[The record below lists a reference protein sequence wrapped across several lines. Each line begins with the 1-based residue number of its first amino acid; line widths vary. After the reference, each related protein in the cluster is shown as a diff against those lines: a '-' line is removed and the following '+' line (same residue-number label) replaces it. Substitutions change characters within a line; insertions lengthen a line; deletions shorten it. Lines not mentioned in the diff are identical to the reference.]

1 VGGTE
6 LNAVRTAERLD
17 RQRVSLEVAAMQAEG
32 PLRARYD
39 AAGVPVTGFP
49 LRNLYGPQAWRQ
61 GMRLAAWLRHRKPD
75 VVHCHDIY
83 SNIFVGFWARVAGVR
98 NVIASRRWGADSSQ
112 ARLDRLNDFF
122 SRRATR
128 LLTNSAVV
136 GADLVARHG
145 YGAGRLAIIPNF
157 LEPDAFGDLDT
168 AGRLARRAAL
178 GIPDGRWVVGIMA
191 RLTAVKNHQLL
202 LRAVRQLTAAGSSIH
217 IVIVGDGPEREPLEQ
232 ITRDWDLGGRVTFTG
247 TLPNRPNP
255 HALFD
260 VSALTSR
267 SEGFPN
273 AVVEAMAAGRP
284 LVATDVGGVR
294 DAVTDGVTGLLV
306 PDDDDT
312 AFAAALERLRGDSPL
327 AERLGQ
333 AGRREA
339 EDRFSEEV
347 VLSQLIALYEE
358 LAR

>member
-17 RQRVSLEVAAMQAEG
+17 RQRVSLEVAAMQTEG

-49 LRNLYGPQAWRQ
+49 LRNLYGPRAWRQ
-61 GMRLAAWLRHRKPD
+61 GLRLAAWLRRRQPD

-83 SNIFVGFWARVAGVR
+83 SNIFVGFWARIAGVR

-112 ARLDRLNDFF
+112 ARLDHLNDFF

-128 LLTNSAVV
+128 LLANSAAV
-136 GADLVARHG
+136 GADLVRHHG
-145 YGAGRLAIIPNF
+145 YRAERLAVIPNF
-157 LEPDAFGDLDT
+157 LEPDAFEEVQP
-168 AGRLARRAAL
+168 ASQLARRAAL
-178 GIPDGRWVVGIMA
+178 GIPAGRWLVGIVA
-191 RLTAVKNHQLL
+191 RLTPVKNHQLL
-202 LRAVRQLTAAGSSIH
+202 LRAVRRLTAAGSSVH
-217 IVIVGDGPEREPLEQ
+217 IVIVGDGPERAGLEQ
-232 ITRDWDLGGRVTFTG
+232 LAREWDLGGSVTFTG
-247 TLPNRPNP
+247 TLANRPNP

-284 LVATDVGGVR
+284 VVATDVGGVR
-294 DAVTDGVTGLLV
+294 DAVTEGATGLLV
-306 PDDDDT
+306 PDDDDA
-312 AFAAALERLRGDSPL
+312 AFAAALERLRCDPAL
-327 AERLGQ
+327 AAALGS

-339 EDRFSEEV
+339 ENRFSEEV
-347 VLSQLIALYEE
+347 VLNQLMALYEE

>member
-17 RQRVSLEVAAMQAEG
+17 RRRVSLEVAAMQSEG

-49 LRNLYGPQAWRQ
+49 LRNLYGPAAWRQ
-61 GMRLAAWLRHRKPD
+61 GLRLASWLRQRQPD
-75 VVHCHDIY
+75 VIHCHDIY
-83 SNIFVGFWARVAGVR
+83 SNIFVGFWARVAGIR

-128 LLTNSAVV
+128 LLANSAAV
-136 GADLVARHG
+136 GAELVEHHG
-145 YGAGRLAIIPNF
+145 YRAERLAVIPNF
-157 LEPDAFGDLDT
+157 LEPDTFGELPP
-168 AGRLARRAAL
+168 AERFARRAAL
-178 GIPDGRWVVGIMA
+178 GIPTGRWVVGIVA
-191 RLTAVKNHQLL
+191 RLTPVKNHVLL
-202 LRAVRQLTAAGSSIH
+202 LRAVRRLTAAGPSVH
-217 IVIVGDGPEREPLEQ
+217 IVIVGDGPERARLEQ
-232 ITRDWDLGGRVTFTG
+232 LAAEWELGGNITFTG

-284 LVATDVGGVR
+284 VVATDVGGVR
-294 DAVTDGVTGLLV
+294 DAVTDGITGLLV
-306 PDDDDT
+306 PDDDDA
-312 AFAAALERLRGDSPL
+312 AFAAALERLRSDAGL
-327 AERLGQ
+327 AASLGR
-333 AGRREA
+333 AGQQVAR
-339 EDRFSEEV
+339 DRFSEEV
-347 VLSQLIALYEE
+347 VLNQLIALYEE

>member
-17 RQRVSLEVAAMQAEG
+17 RQRVSLEVVSMQSEG

-39 AAGVPVTGFP
+39 AAGIPVTGFP
-49 LRNLYGPQAWRQ
+49 LRNLYGPAAWRQ
-61 GMRLAAWLRHRKPD
+61 GLRLASWLRQRRPD

-83 SNIFVGFWARVAGVR
+83 SNIFVGFWARVAGIR

-112 ARLDRLNDFF
+112 AHLDRLNDFF

-128 LLTNSAVV
+128 LLANSAAV
-136 GADLVARHG
+136 GADLVRHHG
-145 YGAGRLAIIPNF
+145 YRAERLSIIPNF
-157 LEPDAFGDLDT
+157 LEADAFET
-168 AGRLARRAAL
+168 LAPAEQLERRAAL
-178 GIPDGRWVVGIMA
+178 GIPAGRWVVGMVA
-191 RLTAVKNHQLL
+191 RLTTVKNHALL
-202 LRAVRQLTAAGSSIH
+202 LRAVRRLTAAGPSVH
-217 IVIVGDGPEREPLEQ
+217 IVIVGDGPERARLEQ
-232 ITRDWDLGGRVTFTG
+232 LAAELGLAGNVTFTG

-260 VSALTSR
+260 ASALTSR

-273 AVVEAMAAGRP
+273 AVVEAMAARRP
-284 LVATDVGGVR
+284 VVATDVGGVR

-306 PDDDDT
+306 PDDDDA
-312 AFAAALERLRGDSPL
+312 AFAAALERLRGNASL
-327 AERLGQ
+327 AASLGG
-333 AGRREA
+333 AGRQVA
-339 EDRFSEEV
+339 SDRFSEEV
-347 VLSQLIALYEE
+347 VLNQLIAVYEE

>member
-1 VGGTE
+1 
-6 LNAVRTAERLD
+6 
-17 RQRVSLEVAAMQAEG
+17 MQAEG

-39 AAGVPVTGFP
+39 AARIPVTGFP
-49 LRNLYGPQAWRQ
+49 LRNLYGPGAWRQ
-61 GMRLAAWLRHRKPD
+61 GMRLAGWLRQRRPD

-128 LLTNSAVV
+128 LLVNSAAVA
-136 GADLVARHG
+136 ADLVQQQG
-145 YGAGRLAIIPNF
+145 YRAERMTVIPNF
-157 LEPDAFGDLDT
+157 LEPDAFEEVEPVEQLV
-168 AGRLARRAAL
+168 RRTAL
-178 GIPDGRWVVGIMA
+178 GIPAGRWVVGIVA
-191 RLTAVKNHQLL
+191 RITPVKNHQLL
-202 LRAVRQLTAAGSSIH
+202 LRAVRRLTAAGPSVH
-217 IVIVGDGPEREPLEQ
+217 IVIVGDGPERARLEQ
-232 ITRDWDLGGRVTFTG
+232 LVREWDLGGSVTFTG

-284 LVATDVGGVR
+284 VVATDVGGVR

-306 PDDDDT
+306 PDDDDA
-312 AFAAALERLRGDSPL
+312 AFAGALERLRDEDGL
-327 AERLGQ
+327 AAALGR

-339 EDRFSEEV
+339 ENRFSEEV
-347 VLSQLIALYEE
+347 VLNQLIALYQEM
-358 LAR
+358 AR